1 MEALN
6 HACQELFPVD
16 IWNDF
21 LSTLTIDLFV
31 DNWKAVSMFNCP
43 QNSNLLAP
51 AITKLWGNLMKAIF
65 CRNVNFQSILMCS
78 QTFLQHFATT
88 YWAMNQVCTSAKI
101 L

>member
-1 MEALN
+1 
-6 HACQELFPVD
+6 
-16 IWNDF
+16 
-21 LSTLTIDLFV
+21 
-31 DNWKAVSMFNCP
+31 MFNCP

-88 YWAMNQVCTSAKI
+88 LYLTAGVPLSGQNGTGSLTNTAQELQNYNRVTESQ
-101 L
+101 